1 MKASPFFLT
10 VGFALCLAA
19 SAAFAAETPGR
30 IVLANAALRAEI
42 VPEWAGRM
50 VFFGRPDG
58 PNALFANPG
67 AASATTNAA
76 GNRVWKNVGG
86 NKTWVG
92 EMEAAWPGFQEP
104 SSDAFWPPPAWFDSE
119 PLEVVRADATNVL
132 MRSGVHT
139 NAALAWTVSL
149 EREFTLLPDRL
160 VLHERLR
167 SFPESLSAPCDKNTP
182 RTPRTP
188 REIETP
194 RTPRTPREIETP
206 RTPREIETPRTPRTP
221 REIETSRTPRTPRE
235 IESPRDDP
243 RRIWSNTQIPLVP
256 HVAIRLEGQGRWR
269 LLRDCPAPVPREDG
283 SAWADIDFSDP
294 PKHARI
300 DADGDAIAAE
310 IPGVGWLVIE
320 QTAPARCL
328 SSFSTPSR
336 AIVYATGRATA
347 LPFAE
352 LEFVALGP
360 DAEQTVSFRIL
371 DGGLHGQEF

>member
-1 MKASPFFLT
+1 MMLR
-10 VGFALCLAA
+10 FAIPALLLAG
-19 SAAFAAETPGR
+19 SAALAGETPGR

-42 VPEWAGRM
+42 VPDWAGRM

-67 AASATTNAA
+67 AASATTNAS

-104 SSDAFWPPPAWFDSE
+104 PSDAFWPPPAWFDSE
-119 PLEVVRADATNVL
+119 PLEVVRAGATNVL

-139 NAALAWTVSL
+139 NAAIAWTVSL

-167 SFPESLSAPCDKNTP
+167 SFPESRSTTCDKNTP
-182 RTPRTP
+182 PAP
-188 REIETP
+188 
-194 RTPRTPREIETP
+194 
-206 RTPREIETPRTPRTP
+206 
-221 REIETSRTPRTPRE
+221 SA
-235 IESPRDDP
+235 DDP

-256 HVAIRLEGQGRWR
+256 NVAIRRCGDCRWR
-269 LLRDCPAPVPREDG
+269 LLRDSPAPVPREDG

-310 IPGVGWLVIE
+310 IPGVGTLLLE
-320 QTAPARCL
+320 HSAPARCL
-328 SSFSTPSR
+328 SPFATPSR
-336 AIVYATGRATA
+336 AIVYATGRAAA

-360 DAEQTVSFRIL
+360 DAEQTVAFRL
-371 DGGLHGQEF
+371 NDSGTW